1 MIGVDEG
8 SDDLAQSEA
17 KRHQTSRKLAAL
29 PGVRTYQSPWR
40 NKLKGISPPWP
51 ITPSTWTSASCSK
64 PQERSRSALVRIW
77 PRAVIPIGRPPC
89 VAITHAVPGFRRWIA
104 WHGARAADRNVRHR
118 QPVHNDPRSGSI

>member
-64 PQERSRSALVRIW
+64 PQERSRSALVPYLAPCRHPDRETAVRCHH
-77 PRAVIPIGRPPC
+77 PRGAGLSQVDRLAWGPC
-89 VAITHAVPGFRRWIA
+89 G
-104 WHGARAADRNVRHR
+104 
-118 QPVHNDPRSGSI
+118 